1 MARVRRILRGLFH
14 QIIGGHGH
22 EAPFLT
28 GNFIIAGASERF
40 EPGALWGWSAA
51 TREEHARGFR
61 LLKEKLS
68 PAQRDQYERRGYF
81 DVIGGQ
87 TGRRYR
93 IRSRAQANVD
103 QLDKNG
109 RSVRVLC
116 FIPEGELVVGDV
128 MLAQKL
134 ALELFEADALR
145 VANKFSPDPY
155 QFGPMP

>member
-14 QIIGGHGH
+14 QIIGGHGQ
-22 EAPFLT
+22 ETRFLT
-28 GNFIIAGASERF
+28 GNFIIAGASERP
-40 EPGALWGWSAA
+40 EPRTLWGWSAA
-51 TREEHARGFR
+51 TREADARGFR
-61 LLKEKLS
+61 LLQKNLS

-81 DVIGGQ
+81 DVIGGE

-93 IRSRAQANVD
+93 IRSRSQANVD
-103 QLDKNG
+103 QLDKIG
-109 RSVRVLC
+109 RTVRVLC
-116 FIPEGELVVGDV
+116 FMPGGELVVGDV

>member
-1 MARVRRILRGLFH
+1 MAGVRRILRGLFH
-14 QIIGGHGH
+14 QIIGGHGE
-22 EAPFLT
+22 EAPFLS
-28 GNFIIAGASERF
+28 NFIIASASERF
-40 EPGALWGWSAA
+40 ELRTLWGWSAA
-51 TREEHARGFR
+51 TREAHARGFR
-61 LLKEKLS
+61 LLKKNLS

-81 DVIGGQ
+81 DVIGGE

-93 IRSRAQANVD
+93 IRSGSQANVV

-116 FIPEGELVVGDV
+116 FMPEGELVVGDV

-145 VANKFSPDPY
+145 VANRLAPDPY
-155 QFGPMP
+155 LLGPMP